1 MILKHPKVKL
11 DILPQDRLDLYIWL
25 MEDTWDLCESL
36 IMTEKIAD
44 KNSKPMKM
52 PNFEMSRDY
61 DGNFKPPKPY
71 HICPACTEPFMHEAV
86 RNEEARKL
94 NIKKSREYKQAVR
107 DNTDGDG
114 NQIGAKVPKP
124 KIESEV
130 LVCKA
135 YTMRHS
141 FVKKGYHC
149 SNCTD
154 RLCKL
159 CSNNCRFVCTKQ

>member
-1 MILKHPKVKL
+1 
-11 DILPQDRLDLYIWL
+11 
-25 MEDTWDLCESL
+25 
-36 IMTEKIAD
+36 
-44 KNSKPMKM
+44 
-52 PNFEMSRDY
+52 
-61 DGNFKPPKPY
+61 
-71 HICPACTEPFMHEAV
+71 MHEAV

-94 NIKKSREYKQAVR
+94 NIKKSREYKQAVC
-107 DNTDGDG
+107 DNMDGDG